1 MLSPLTTR
9 QRLIYDFLVRTV
21 REKGYAP
28 SLEEVGAKFK
38 IASSNGV
45 FGHLKALEKKGYIRR
60 IGRRAIEIVT
70 PQGRPVLPNARE
82 VPILGRVTAGE
93 PLLAEENIEGFVLVA
108 RDVASGRGLFALKV
122 KGDSMVEAGIL
133 DGDHVIVRGQET
145 AENGD
150 VVCVLVD
157 GEATLK
163 RFEKRGGT
171 VTLRPANKDY
181 APITLS
187 RGEVRIVGKVVAL
200 QRKL

>member
-82 VPILGRVTAGE
+82 VPILGRVTAGG